1 MSILDTIRRAPVIG
15 MLMGGKN
22 MLDRAR
28 ALQATA
34 KMLLGE
40 KLPRIADMQACHS
53 EMTKHLI
60 SMKLQVNEY
69 QKITSALQTAE
80 SGAGT
85 QAQILK
91 LKASLQKMDGKY
103 ESLGNFRSI
112 LSDFIHTGDQLS
124 EKLNALE

>member
-1 MSILDTIRRAPVIG
+1 MSIIDAIRRAPFLGMMIG
-15 MLMGGKN
+15 GEN
-22 MLDRAR
+22 MLKRAR
-28 ALQATA
+28 MLQATA

-40 KLPRIADMQACHS
+40 KLPRKVEMQACHS
-53 EMTKHLI
+53 EMTHHLI
-60 SMKLQVNEY
+60 QMKLQLNQY

-91 LKASLQKMDGKY
+91 LKAALQKMDGKY
-103 ESLGNFRSI
+103 ESIGNFRSV
-112 LSDFIHTGDQLS
+112 LSDFIHTGDQLN